1 MWVKSLNNEKGTTVL
16 NAFVEI
22 LNESNRK
29 PNKIWVDQEREF
41 YNKLMQERLENN
53 ILMHFTHNEGKS
65 VTAERSN
72 IKISKYKIY
81 KKMTANGSTSSYLNK
96 LVDQYNNL
104 LSLC

>member
-1 MWVKSLNNEKGTTVL
+1 MIDVSTKYVWVKSLNNEKGTTVL

-41 YNKLMQERLENN
+41 YNKLMQERLVNN

-72 IKISKYKIY
+72 IKI
-81 KKMTANGSTSSYLNK
+81 
-96 LVDQYNNL
+96 
-104 LSLC
+104 